1 MVEKLYDAI
10 TDKNIQIVEMMNM
23 FGDDYWYVKDQ
34 VRVLEGMRAAFEII
48 AGHSYTDHLL
58 AEVDKLQVQIA

>member
-34 VRVLEGMRAAFEII
+34 VRAPRSWITCFLNIPSVSWMLP
-48 AGHSYTDHLL
+48 
-58 AEVDKLQVQIA
+58 V